1 MIRQQPKVRGYVG
14 KKVVVAT
21 RDSGVFSDHSMN
33 HCHCQCLCK
42 ERTVTYDDEIKRK
55 RELFVPEVD
64 ALGYKPIHTA
74 LITESFDSV
83 RLYALYSY
91 DHPCCRSTPHH

>member
-21 RDSGVFSDHSMN
+21 RDSGVFSD